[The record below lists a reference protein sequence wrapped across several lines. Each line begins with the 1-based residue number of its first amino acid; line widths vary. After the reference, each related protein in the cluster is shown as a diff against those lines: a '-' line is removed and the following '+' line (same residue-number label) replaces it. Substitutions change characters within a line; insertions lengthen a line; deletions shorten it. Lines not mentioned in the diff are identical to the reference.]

1 MKAVF
6 VTIFPELIESFFSV
20 GVINKAVNE
29 STINFEVVNPIK
41 FLKDNERLDDAPYGG
56 GPGML
61 IRPEPLEQ
69 AINES
74 KKLTS
79 SNAKVINLSPQGKKL
94 TQEKAK
100 ELSSNKELIFICGRY
115 EGIDQRI
122 IDSMI
127 DEEISI
133 GDYVVT
139 GGELPA
145 LIVFESIVRNIKGVL
160 GDINSLKEESFSEQ
174 LIEYPQYT
182 RPEKTKLGNV
192 PEVLLSGDHKKIKI
206 WRKKQSL
213 GKTFLLRR
221 DIFPKEL
228 GSDDF
233 KLLKEFLSDLGYESD
248 RIADLIQN
256 IKKND
261 KL

>member
-182 RPEKTKLGNV
+182 RPKKTKLGNV

-213 GKTFLLRR
+213 GKTFLSRR

-248 RIADLIQN
+248 RIADLLQN

>member
-1 MKAVF
+1 MC
-6 VTIFPELIESFFSV
+6 IRDRIESFFSV

-61 IRPEPLEQ
+61 IRSEPLEQ

-213 GKTFLLRR
+213 GKTFLSRR

-248 RIADLIQN
+248 RIADLLQN

>member
-61 IRPEPLEQ
+61 IRSEPLEQ

-192 PEVLLSGDHKKIKI
+192 PEVLLSC
-206 WRKKQSL
+206 
-213 GKTFLLRR
+213 LLYTSPSPR
-221 DIFPKEL
+221 D
-228 GSDDF
+228 
-233 KLLKEFLSDLGYESD
+233 
-248 RIADLIQN
+248 Q
-256 IKKND
+256 
-261 KL
+261 

>member
-61 IRPEPLEQ
+61 IRSEPLEQ
-69 AINES
+69 AIKES

-133 GDYVVT
+133 GDYILS
-139 GGELPA
+139 GGESASFVIIDSILRLLP
-145 LIVFESIVRNIKGVL
+145 GVL
-160 GDINSLKEESFSEQ
+160 GNEKSKDDESFENG
-174 LIEYPQYT
+174 LLEYPQYT
-182 RPEKTKLGNV
+182 KPQIWEKKSV
-192 PEVLLSGDHKKIKI
+192 PEVLLSGDHAKIKD
-206 WRKKQSL
+206 WRLSQS
-213 GKTFLLRR
+213 KDITRR
-221 DIFPKEL
+221 QRP
-228 GSDDF
+228 
-233 KLLKEFLSDLGYESD
+233 DLWEKY
-248 RIADLIQN
+248 LN
-256 IKKND
+256 NKKNE
-261 KL
+261 KY

>member
-61 IRPEPLEQ
+61 IRSEPLEQ

-115 EGIDQRI
+115 EGFDERI
-122 IDSMI
+122 LEFMFD
-127 DEEISI
+127 DVFCF
-133 GDYVVT
+133 GDYVV
-139 GGELPA
+139 
-145 LIVFESIVRNIKGVL
+145 
-160 GDINSLKEESFSEQ
+160 
-174 LIEYPQYT
+174 
-182 RPEKTKLGNV
+182 
-192 PEVLLSGDHKKIKI
+192 
-206 WRKKQSL
+206 
-213 GKTFLLRR
+213 
-221 DIFPKEL
+221 
-228 GSDDF
+228 
-233 KLLKEFLSDLGYESD
+233 
-248 RIADLIQN
+248 
-256 IKKND
+256 
-261 KL
+261 

>member
-20 GVINKAVNE
+20 GVINKALDE
-29 STINFEVVNPIK
+29 SIINFEVVNPIK
-41 FLKDNERLDDAPYGG
+41 FLKNNERLDDAPYGG

-61 IRPEPLEQ
+61 FRSEPLEE
-69 AINES
+69 AINQS
-74 KKLTS
+74 KKITS

-100 ELSSNKELIFICGRY
+100 KLALDKELIFVCGRY
-115 EGIDQRI
+115 EGIDQRL
-122 IDSMI
+122 IDSVI

-145 LIVFESIVRNIKGVL
+145 LIVFETIARNIKGVL
-160 GDINSLKEESFSEQ
+160 GDSNSISEESFSDE
-174 LIEYPQYT
+174 LLEYPQYT
-182 RPEKTKLGNV
+182 RPEKNNLGDV
-192 PEVLLSGDHKKIKI
+192 PKVLLSGNHKKIKI

-213 GKTFLLRR
+213 GRTFLQRR
-221 DIFPKEL
+221 DIFPKVLNSNDFEL
-228 GSDDF
+228 
-233 KLLKEFLSDLGYESD
+233 LEEFFSDLGYESD
-248 RIADLIQN
+248 RIADLLESID
-256 IKKND
+256 KK
-261 KL
+261 

>member
-61 IRPEPLEQ
+61 IRSEPLEQ

-206 WRKKQSL
+206 WRKK
-213 GKTFLLRR
+213 T
-221 DIFPKEL
+221 IFRK
-228 GSDDF
+228 DF
-233 KLLKEFLSDLGYESD
+233 SFKKRYFSE
-248 RIADLIQN
+248 RIGFR
-256 IKKND
+256 
-261 KL
+261 

>member
-20 GVINKAVNE
+20 GVINKALDE
-29 STINFEVVNPIK
+29 SIINFEVVNPIK
-41 FLKDNERLDDAPYGG
+41 FLKNNERLGDAPYGG

-61 IRPEPLEQ
+61 FRTEPLEE

-100 ELSSNKELIFICGRY
+100 KLALDKELIFVCGRY

-122 IDSMI
+122 IDSKI

-145 LIVFESIVRNIKGVL
+145 LIVFDSIVRNIEGVL
-160 GDINSLKEESFSEQ
+160 GDINSLEEESFSHQ

-182 RPEKTKLGNV
+182 RPEKNNLGNV
-192 PEVLLSGDHKKIKI
+192 PEILLSGDHKKIKT

-228 GSDDF
+228 SSDDF
-233 KLLKEFLSDLGYESD
+233 KLLKEFLSDLEYESD
-248 RIADLIQN
+248 RIADLIKN
-256 IKKND
+256 INKK
-261 KL
+261 